1 MGRTTCFYCRGAMDS
16 VTRRCRSCGAP
27 APRGRRRAAALSLL
41 QQAALLA
48 LLLGTSLAYL
58 ALGGMEEQARARG
71 ALAGSLVVTLVGV
84 GLMRFWP
91 WPRAGLVDAHWQA
104 YRRRRFGGGQR
115 P

>member
-1 MGRTTCFYCRGAMDS
+1 MNRTVCFYCGGAMDS
-16 VTRRCRSCGAP
+16 GTRRCRSCGAP
-27 APRGRRRAAALSLL
+27 APRGRRRSAALSLL

-48 LLLGTSLAYL
+48 LLLGTSLGYL
-58 ALGGMEEQARARG
+58 AFGDIEQQARARG
-71 ALAGSLVVTLVGV
+71 ALAGSLVVTVVGV

-104 YRRRRFGGGQR
+104 YLRRRFGGGQQ